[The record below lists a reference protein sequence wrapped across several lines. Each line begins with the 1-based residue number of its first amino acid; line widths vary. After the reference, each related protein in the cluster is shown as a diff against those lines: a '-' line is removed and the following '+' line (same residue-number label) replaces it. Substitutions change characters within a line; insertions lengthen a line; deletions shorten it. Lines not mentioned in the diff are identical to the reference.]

1 MDVLEVLTRVWV
13 LSLVLFIHIML
24 AGGLAVTLQLM
35 VTVSS
40 RAGALL
46 LPLIAKPLRGTDY
59 PYIYGIN
66 SYHNYCT
73 VHATH

>member
-35 VTVSS
+35 LTVSS
-40 RAGALL
+40 RAGVLL
-46 LPLIAKPLRGTDY
+46 LPLIARLLRGT
-59 PYIYGIN
+59 I
-66 SYHNYCT
+66 
-73 VHATH
+73 